1 MKQKRDFYHLGV
13 RKTMRYKNIEVMY
26 KYINFKKK
34 TNKYSGF
41 IAQIIKYELDHLDG
55 ILI

>member
-1 MKQKRDFYHLGV
+1 MKQKWDFYHLGV

-34 TNKYSGF
+34 TNKHSGF